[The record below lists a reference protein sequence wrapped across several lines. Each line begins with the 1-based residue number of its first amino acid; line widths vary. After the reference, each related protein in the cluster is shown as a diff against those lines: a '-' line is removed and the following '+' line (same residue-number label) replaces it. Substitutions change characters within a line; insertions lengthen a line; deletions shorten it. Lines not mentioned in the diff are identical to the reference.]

1 MQLPNSHHRIGTRA
15 SSPMIARIGRQR
27 RMAGSLLTG
36 GDGGAAA
43 GAACPGAAGRR
54 RVKYRG
60 GDGGNGGSGVRS
72 TAGSMWEGRYGR
84 RSGTGS
90 TVVSGGCRHPAGRL
104 WRRLIG
110 GPHSPGGWGQAT
122 AHGQHERIARV
133 LTADGHL
140 KPKMPQISSPVSS
153 SHHL

>member
-1 MQLPNSHHRIGTRA
+1 
-15 SSPMIARIGRQR
+15 MIARIGRQR

-60 GDGGNGGSGVRS
+60 GDGGNGGSGVSS

-90 TVVSGGCRHPAGRL
+90 TVVSGGCRHPAGRS

-110 GPHSPGGWGQAT
+110 GSSLSGRSGGPVA
-122 AHGQHERIARV
+122 AHGQHEQIARV
-133 LTADGHL
+133 LTAGGHL